1 MQQDYMDMFMILVS
15 FIKPIA
21 NTRYSQIFDE
31 KKLYILHKMFRVMKK
46 ILAIIFLV
54 SRVNSSV

>member
-54 SRVNSSV
+54 SSVNSSV